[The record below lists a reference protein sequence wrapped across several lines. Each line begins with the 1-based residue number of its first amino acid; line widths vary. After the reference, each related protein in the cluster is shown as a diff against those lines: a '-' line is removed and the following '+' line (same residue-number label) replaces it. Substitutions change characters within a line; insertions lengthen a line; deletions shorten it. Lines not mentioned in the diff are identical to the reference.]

1 MKQGKFSPALGFLI
15 LSLTLTLFCP
25 SGIAATKFEQLNQQA
40 ENFYKTRNYPEAEK
54 AFQQALKEAEK
65 LETGDKRVATTVY
78 NLALCQQ
85 AQSNYA
91 EAEKNMSKAVDMMTV
106 AYGAEHQRVAQVY
119 MDLADL
125 YLEQAG
131 QENKPELK
139 AKAVE
144 NYKKGID
151 IFEKIY
157 SQATGQEDDASK
169 QDSGPGG
176 KGAKKSAA
184 NTTADTAAD
193 LSNALRLLADFHA
206 QEENYEQAEPLYKRS
221 LELEEFS
228 TGPETKDMARHK
240 AKLAEFYCVQAKYRA
255 AEPLFKDALAIHEK
269 MDPNSID
276 TANLLYNYGGLFYD
290 QAMFGD
296 AEVMFKRAIKIFSE
310 DPDQNESDI
319 AQKNIALADVM
330 DRQGKIEDADKI
342 YKKSMVSLE
351 KLEDKSPLIR
361 CLKQY
366 QQHLLMQNKK
376 EEANKVLARI
386 KELKGKSPKAQ
397 ASQ

>member
-1 MKQGKFSPALGFLI
+1 MKQGKFSPALGLLI
-15 LSLTLTLFCP
+15 LSLTLSLSCP
-25 SGIAATKFEQLNQQA
+25 SGIAASKFEQLNQQA
-40 ENFYKTRNYPEAEK
+40 ENFYKTRNYAEAEK
-54 AFQQALKEAEK
+54 TFQQALKEAEK
-65 LETGDKRVATTVY
+65 LDAGDKRVATTVY

-85 AQSNYA
+85 SQGNYA
-91 EAEKNMSKAVDMMTV
+91 EAEKNMLKAVDLMAV
-106 AYGAEHQRVAQVY
+106 AFGAENERVAQVY

-125 YLEQAG
+125 YLEQSG

-144 NYKKGID
+144 SYKKGID
-151 IFEKIY
+151 LFEKIY
-157 SQATGQEDDASK
+157 NQASGTDEENSK
-169 QDSGPGG
+169 ADPAG

-184 NTTADTAAD
+184 RPATETATD
-193 LSNALRLLADFHA
+193 LSNALRILADFHA

-221 LELEEFS
+221 LELEEFAN
-228 TGPETKDMARHK
+228 GAETKELAKHK
-240 AKLAEFYCVQAKYRA
+240 AKLAEFYCVQAKYRT
-255 AEPLFKDALAIHEK
+255 AEPLFKEALAIYEK
-269 MDPNSID
+269 TDPNSTE

-296 AEVMFKRAIKIFSE
+296 AEVMFKKAIKIFAN
-310 DPDQNESDI
+310 DPDQNETDI

-330 DRQGKIEDADKI
+330 DRQGKVEDAENI
-342 YKKSMVSLE
+342 YNKSLAALE
-351 KLEDKSPLIR
+351 KSDDKASLIR

-376 EEANKVLARI
+376 EEASKVAARI
-386 KELKGKSPKAQ
+386 KDLKVKSPKAQ